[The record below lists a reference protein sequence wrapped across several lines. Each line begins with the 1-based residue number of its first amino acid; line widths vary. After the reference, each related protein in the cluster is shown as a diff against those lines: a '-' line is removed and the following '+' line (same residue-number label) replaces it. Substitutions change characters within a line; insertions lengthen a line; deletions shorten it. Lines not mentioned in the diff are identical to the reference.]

1 MQDTYENQAQL
12 VGTIVQDPLYSHTLF
27 GENFY
32 TFALHV
38 KRLSNTADVLPI
50 TVSER
55 FLKQAKSGQV
65 VRVFGQVRSYNK
77 MIDGTSRLIL
87 TVFARRLEFLTQ
99 PVACHNEIALS
110 GFLCKKPNYRK
121 TPFDREITDLLLAV
135 NRAYHK
141 SDYLPCIAWGKTARF
156 SSHLTVGTQVYVKG
170 RMQSRAYEKTYPNGE
185 TIMKTAYEIS
195 IAHMRVITEEN

>member
-1 MQDTYENQAQL
+1 MQNTYDNQAQL
-12 VGTIVQDPLYSHTLF
+12 LGTIVQDPLYSHSLY

-38 KRLSNTADVLPI
+38 KRLSDTADVLPV

-55 FLKQAKSGQV
+55 ILGKAKSGQI

-77 MIDGTSRLIL
+77 VMAGSSRLIL
-87 TVFARRLEFLTQ
+87 TVFARRLEFISQAT
-99 PVACHNEIALS
+99 ACHNEISLC
-110 GFLCKKPNYRK
+110 GYLCKKPIYRK
-121 TPFDREITDLLLAV
+121 TPFDREITDILLAV

-156 SSHLTVGTQVYVKG
+156 AARLEVGTHIRLKG
-170 RMQSRAYEKTYPNGE
+170 RMQSRAYEKTYPTGE
-185 TIMKTAYEIS
+185 TAIKTAYEIS
-195 IAHMRVITEEN
+195 IAQLEVIADE